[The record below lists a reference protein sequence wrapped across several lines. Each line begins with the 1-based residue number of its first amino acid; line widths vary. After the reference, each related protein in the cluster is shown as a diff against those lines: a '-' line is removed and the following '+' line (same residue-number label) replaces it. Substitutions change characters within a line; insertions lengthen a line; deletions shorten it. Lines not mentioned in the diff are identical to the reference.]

1 MSYVFL
7 HGLGQTPDSW
17 DQVISNMSFKEE
29 TLCPSLPEMLHG
41 RECNYQNLYG
51 AFCRCCQREPGKI
64 DLCGLSLGGILSLHY
79 ATEHPENVKSLVLI
93 GTQYVMPKKLLKI
106 QSAVFR
112 LMPAKAFAS
121 MGFSK
126 KDFLQLSGTMADLD
140 LSGGLDSFVCPTL
153 VVCGEKDKA
162 NRKAS
167 EELAERIPNASL
179 RLIPGSGHEVNRQ
192 APARLADVLEVFWK
206 K

>member
-1 MSYVFL
+1 M
-7 HGLGQTPDSW
+7 GGN
-17 DQVISNMSFKEE
+17 VITRIFMGRFAAAARE
-29 TLCPSLPEMLHG
+29 SL
-41 RECNYQNLYG
+41 
-51 AFCRCCQREPGKI
+51 GKI

-79 ATEHPENVKSLVLI
+79 AAEHPEKVKSLVLI

-140 LSGGLDSFVCPTL
+140 LSGRP
-153 VVCGEKDKA
+153 
-162 NRKAS
+162 
-167 EELAERIPNASL
+167 
-179 RLIPGSGHEVNRQ
+179 
-192 APARLADVLEVFWK
+192 
-206 K
+206 